1 MCFQNKSNMASIS
14 WCLDYYN
21 DDYSSLV
28 REDRVN
34 LFGEQ
39 LSKFKKLPKRK
50 ILANKQHMGKIKKKY
65 ATDYGENK

>member
-1 MCFQNKSNMASIS
+1 MCFKAKSNMASIS
-14 WCLDYYN
+14 FCLDYNN

-28 REDRVN
+28 REDIVN

-39 LSKFKKLPKRK
+39 PLKFKKLSKRK
-50 ILANKQHMGKIKKKY
+50 ILANKQHMEKIKKKY